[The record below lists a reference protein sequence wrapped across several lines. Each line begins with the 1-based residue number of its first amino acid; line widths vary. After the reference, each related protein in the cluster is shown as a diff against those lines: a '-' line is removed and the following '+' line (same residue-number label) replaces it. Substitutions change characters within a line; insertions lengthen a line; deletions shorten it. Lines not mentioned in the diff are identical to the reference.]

1 MPTIQVLPQTLIN
14 QIAAG
19 EVVVRMASVAKELV
33 DNALDAGAS
42 RVTVEVANQVL
53 DLIVTDD
60 GIGMDRADAELS
72 LQRHATSKIR
82 TIEDLF
88 ALGTRGFRGE
98 ALASIAAVSRM
109 ELRTRRRGRD
119 EGTRIVVEGGRIE
132 RIEPCGCPEGT
143 RVAVRDLFF
152 NTPARLKFLKS
163 PASELTALTQ
173 MLVRMALAA
182 PEVAMRLER
191 DGEALLDLPAS
202 ADSGERFAA
211 VLGSALT
218 GALEPMAFTRGD
230 VMVHGHI
237 APLECTR
244 ADRRLQWFY
253 VNGRRFQ
260 SRSIGAA
267 LEQAFEGFVMA
278 GRHPIALAFIDLPPE
293 HVDFNVHPTKDEVRF
308 RNERDVAGSVYHA
321 AREAA
326 VRASTRGRAASL
338 GAPAPPPVTAPPAA
352 DAPYRPPDYFT
363 SPSAAARA
371 AFERKHQVSVSQRD
385 WLGEA
390 QRLEAA
396 AVPAAEFAP
405 AAGPPITARHG
416 DDTLIAAGPGERPD
430 PSLWSSPD
438 EPEPIGQIANTYIV
452 ARLGN
457 DLLLVDQHASH
468 ERLVY
473 LDLVRRAA
481 PSADAQMLLVPVVIE
496 PPATQLA
503 LVREHRDAFAAIGIE
518 LEEFGPRSWAVRS
531 VPGDLAKADIA
542 RMVLDIL
549 GDFEES
555 GRGGHA
561 LDRHRDRILIRA
573 ACHGAIRAG
582 EPLDLDRMRALLRQ
596 MKAERLSF
604 TCPHGRPTVI
614 RLSKGELD
622 RMFKRIV

>member
-42 RVTVEVANQVL
+42 RVHVEVANQVL
-53 DLIVTDD
+53 DLVVTDD
-60 GIGMDRADAELS
+60 GIGMDRTDAELS

-163 PASELTALTQ
+163 PASELTALSQ

-191 DGEALLDLPAS
+191 DGEALLDLPAA

-218 GALEPMAFTRGD
+218 GALEAMAFSRGE

-244 ADRRLQWFY
+244 ADRRLQWFF
-253 VNGRRFQ
+253 VNGRPFQ
-260 SRSIGAA
+260 SRAIGAA
-267 LEQAFEGFVMA
+267 LEQAFEGLVMV
-278 GRHPIALAFIDLPPE
+278 GRHPIALAFVDLPPE

-308 RNERDVAGSVYHA
+308 RNERDVAGCVYHA

-326 VRASTRGRAASL
+326 VRVSTRGREASL
-338 GAPAPPPVTAPPAA
+338 GAPPAAAPPSPES
-352 DAPYRPPDYFT
+352 PYRPPGYFT

-371 AFERKHQVSVSQRD
+371 AFERKNAVNVTQRD

-396 AVPAAEFAP
+396 AVPAVEFAP
-405 AAGPPITARHG
+405 AIGPPITARHG
-416 DDTLIAAGPGERPD
+416 DHTLIAAGPGERPD
-430 PSLWSSPD
+430 PSLWSSLD

-452 ARLGN
+452 ARLGD
-457 DLLLVDQHASH
+457 DLVLVDQHASH

-503 LVREHRDAFAAIGIE
+503 LIREHRDAFAALGIE

-582 EPLDLDRMRALLRQ
+582 EPLNLEQMHALLRQ